1 MGGEALRWES
11 LESVLGVPDV
21 VVTSMGSTGPVL
33 TREMLERAI
42 EARSGRPVFVVD
54 LGVPRNVDSRAA
66 ELYNLYLYDIDDLG
80 EIVEQNRKAREA
92 EVPRAE
98 AIIAEHIAKF
108 ESWRA
113 VLEAGSIVDDLR
125 DRFHQHREILLRE
138 RLGEMPDL
146 PLEERERITRIT
158 EELIDRVLD
167 QPAERL
173 RTGRGMRGR
182 LGAIEA
188 LRHLFGLDGP
198 SEDKE

>member
-1 MGGEALRWES
+1 
-11 LESVLGVPDV
+11 
-21 VVTSMGSTGPVL
+21 
-33 TREMLERAI
+33 MLERAI

-80 EIVEQNRKAREA
+80 DVVEQNRKAREA
-92 EVPRAE
+92 EVPHAE

-113 VLEAGSIVDDLR
+113 ALEAGSIVDDLR
-125 DRFHQHREILLRE
+125 DRFHEHREILLRE

-146 PLEERERITRIT
+146 PPEERERIMRIT
-158 EELIDRVLD
+158 KELIDRVLD

-188 LRHLFGLDGP
+188 LRHLFGLDGT